1 MGAQKYSATPVLMG
15 DSWLSI
21 SMASCL
27 NLSLNPSSY
36 IYRRCAVPVLSL
48 HTETNLF
55 YASEGD
61 SCIRVPI
68 SCGIT

>member
-1 MGAQKYSATPVLMG
+1 MGAQKYSATPVLVG
-15 DSWLSI
+15 DSWLSV

-36 IYRRCAVPVLSL
+36 IQRCCAVPVLSL
-48 HTETNLF
+48 HTETSPF
-55 YASEGD
+55 CASKGD